1 MQNLPLVTSLVGAFG
16 LALVFG
22 YLAER
27 YFRMPALVGYLLSG
41 VFVQFFP
48 WLPPVDRSVTEQL
61 AEVGV
66 MLLMVGVG
74 LHFSVRD
81 LLAVKGVALP
91 GALLQMLLIILL
103 GALFAWGFWDWGAG
117 SATLFGLTLS
127 CASTVVVTKALEM
140 AKLTNAPEG
149 RVAMGWLIVQDLVTV
164 IILVLLPP
172 FASVM
177 LSSGPVDGRAI
188 VGNVLSTLA
197 GVALFAFL
205 MLGGGRRIIP
215 FILKRVAMTGSRELF
230 TLAVLALALGIAY
243 AAGVFFNV
251 SYALGAFLA
260 GMVMRESRYAKRAAT
275 NALPLQDA
283 FSVLFFVS
291 VGMMLDWHIFME
303 DPYEILLIVAIILC
317 GTTSVSFGLV
327 LLLRWP
333 LKTAFTVAAS
343 LAQIGEF
350 SYIVA
355 GQGIA
360 LGLADSKVM
369 SLIVGASILTIALN
383 PFVFR
388 LIPLLTNRFVVRWSW
403 ARHAAS
409 RAIPTIGH
417 DEEPATA
424 KPLRRGG
431 EAIVIGM
438 DERVPGV
445 VESLIERK
453 FPVVLISPER
463 ESDYD
468 VDLSRETIAFLTGD
482 PTDPMLLVQARITS
496 AAVLVV
502 TGESVA
508 KSRHIAKLASDL
520 NPGLPVVV
528 RTEHFDSEEAFAD
541 LSNVTVVSDTIA
553 TSFCLAAAAADAAE
567 KPKKPKTEGLEEDDD
582 AKEGI
587 AETFRNAY
595 PRIVR
600 GLRRRGRA
608 E

>member
-1 MQNLPLVTSLVGAFG
+1 
-16 LALVFG
+16 
-22 YLAER
+22 
-27 YFRMPALVGYLLSG
+27 
-41 VFVQFFP
+41 
-48 WLPPVDRSVTEQL
+48 
-61 AEVGV
+61 
-66 MLLMVGVG
+66 
-74 LHFSVRD
+74 
-81 LLAVKGVALP
+81 
-91 GALLQMLLIILL
+91 
-103 GALFAWGFWDWGAG
+103 
-117 SATLFGLTLS
+117 
-127 CASTVVVTKALEM
+127 
-140 AKLTNAPEG
+140 
-149 RVAMGWLIVQDLVTV
+149 
-164 IILVLLPP
+164 
-172 FASVM
+172 
-177 LSSGPVDGRAI
+177 
-188 VGNVLSTLA
+188 
-197 GVALFAFL
+197 
-205 MLGGGRRIIP
+205 
-215 FILKRVAMTGSRELF
+215 
-230 TLAVLALALGIAY
+230 
-243 AAGVFFNV
+243 
-251 SYALGAFLA
+251 
-260 GMVMRESRYAKRAAT
+260 
-275 NALPLQDA
+275 
-283 FSVLFFVS
+283 
-291 VGMMLDWHIFME
+291 MLDWHIFME

-496 AAVLVV
+496 ASVLVV

-520 NPGLPVVV
+520 NPGLPVVI

>member
-409 RAIPTIGH
+409 R
-417 DEEPATA
+417 
-424 KPLRRGG
+424 
-431 EAIVIGM
+431 
-438 DERVPGV
+438 
-445 VESLIERK
+445 

-520 NPGLPVVV
+520 NPGLPVVI